1 MGTKTSRLQIRERK
15 NNKELNIMMN
25 EKDILR
31 RHATHAYKVTDA
43 DRAEILAAFAADPAV
58 CF

>member
-1 MGTKTSRLQIRERK
+1 
-15 NNKELNIMMN
+15 MMN